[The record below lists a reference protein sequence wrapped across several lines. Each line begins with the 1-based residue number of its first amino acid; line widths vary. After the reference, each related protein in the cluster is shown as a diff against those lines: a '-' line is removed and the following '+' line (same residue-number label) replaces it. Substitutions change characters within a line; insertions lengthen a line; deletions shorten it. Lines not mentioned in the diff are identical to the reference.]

1 MRVRIRFAKFGR
13 LRFLGHLD
21 VLRYMQKA
29 FRRSGL
35 NISYSAGFHPHPLIS
50 FAQPLSLSLTSDGE
64 YFDVEFDERYEE
76 QFLFEKLSAAM
87 CEDIVI
93 NRVTILPDYIPHQ
106 KKVTGMSLV
115 AGAMY
120 ALIRREDTT
129 DVCDGAWEQLAKA
142 ESLLLEKKTKKGT
155 RECDVRAGVHG
166 IWRLGSDGRHEL
178 LNDGV
183 FTMNDDVIATGIAH
197 MDNYSEENLDKNPC
211 FVVALDAGSENNISS
226 ELLIEALCKVAGVSY
241 GPLMYYIHRMDIF
254 GADQEGRMI
263 PLWKME

>member
-76 QFLFEKLSAAM
+76 EYLFEKLSDAM

-93 NRVTILPDYIPHQ
+93 NRVTILPDYVPHQ

-120 ALIRREDTT
+120 AFVRREETSDA
-129 DVCDGAWEQLAKA
+129 CDEAWGKLAEA
-142 ESLLLEKKTKKGT
+142 NSLLLEKKTKKGT

-166 IWRLGSDGRHEL
+166 IWRLEANARYEL

-183 FTMNDDVIATGIAH
+183 FAMNDDVIACGIAH
-197 MDNYSEENLDKNPC
+197 MDNYSPSDSEGSC
-211 FVVALDAGSENNISS
+211 CHVVALDAGSENNISS
-226 ELLIEALCKVAGVSY
+226 ELLIEALCKVAGVTY
-241 GPLMYYIHRMDIF
+241 RPLMYYIHRMDIF

-263 PLWKME
+263 PLWKMD

>member
-35 NISYSAGFHPHPLIS
+35 KISYSAGYHPHPLIS

-76 QFLFEKLSAAM
+76 KYLFEQLSAAM

-93 NRVTILPDYIPHQ
+93 HRVTILPDYIPHQ

-120 ALIRREDTT
+120 AFVRREETAEE
-129 DVCDGAWEQLAKA
+129 CDGAWESLAQ
-142 ESLLLEKKTKKGT
+142 SNTLMLEKKTKKGT

-166 IWRLGSDGRHEL
+166 IWRLDAEGRHEL
-178 LNDGV
+178 LNDEL
-183 FTMNDDVIATGIAH
+183 FPMNDETIAAGIAH
-197 MDNYSEENLDKNPC
+197 MDNYSASTMNPC
-211 FVVALDAGSENNISS
+211 FVAALDAGSENNISS
-226 ELLIEALCKVAGVSY
+226 ELLIEALCKVAGVPY
-241 GPLMYYIHRMDIF
+241 RPLMYYIHRMDIF